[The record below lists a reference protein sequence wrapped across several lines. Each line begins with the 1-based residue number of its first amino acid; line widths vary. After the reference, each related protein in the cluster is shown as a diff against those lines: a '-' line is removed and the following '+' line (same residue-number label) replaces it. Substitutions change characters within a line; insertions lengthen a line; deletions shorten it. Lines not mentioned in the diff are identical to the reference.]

1 MIRSHLLVLAKSP
14 LPGRVKTRLCPPF
27 DLDQAAELAEAALA
41 DTLAAVVATGAERKL
56 LALDGPTGPWVP
68 EGVEVFPQRGGG
80 LDERLAWAW
89 ERAGGPGLQIGMDT
103 PQVDAALLESGL
115 ELLLSSG
122 TGSVLGHAADGGWW
136 AIGLRRPD
144 PGVFLGVPMSTSV
157 TGVAQERRLR
167 ERGLRPGRL
176 PTLRDVDD
184 ISDAEA
190 VAELAP
196 DTRFARAYR
205 GLAVPAR

>member
-1 MIRSHLLVLAKSP
+1 
-14 LPGRVKTRLCPPF
+14 
-27 DLDQAAELAEAALA
+27 
-41 DTLAAVVATGAERKL
+41 
-56 LALDGPTGPWVP
+56 
-68 EGVEVFPQRGGG
+68 
-80 LDERLAWAW
+80 
-89 ERAGGPGLQIGMDT
+89 MDT
-103 PQVDAALLESGL
+103 PQVDAGLLESGL
-115 ELLLSSG
+115 ELLLSPG

-157 TGVAQERRLR
+157 TGQAQERRLR

-196 DTRFARAYR
+196 ESRFARVYR
-205 GLAVPAR
+205 RLPVHAQ